1 MLTDPILRRQIYHLR
16 RRNTPIPERLADQV
30 DAVLISH
37 LHHDHL
43 DIPSL
48 RQLGLDKRLIVPN
61 GAGALLRSHGFRRVE
76 EVRAGER
83 TTIGSVAVTA
93 TFALHS
99 GARGPLGPVG

>member
-1 MLTDPILRRQIYHLR
+1 MLTDPVLRRQIYHLR
-16 RRNTPIPERLADQV
+16 RRNTPIPEQLADQV

-61 GAGALLRSHGFRRVE
+61 GAGALLRSHGFQRVE
-76 EVRAGER
+76 EVRG
-83 TTIGSVAVTA
+83 G
-93 TFALHS
+93 
-99 GARGPLGPVG
+99 